1 VWVVLAP
8 HLRSCTFHRLTG
20 VPCPTCGTTR
30 TALAILSGDVAGAV
44 LINPLAA
51 LVGVTFVV
59 GGFLAIPWLLLH
71 WPLPSCGLRW
81 TPTWTVILVA
91 VVAANW
97 AYLIATL

>member
-1 VWVVLAP
+1 MVLAP

-30 TALAILSGDVAGAV
+30 TALAILDGDIVGAV

-51 LVGVTFVV
+51 LAGIVFIV
-59 GGFLAIPWLLLH
+59 GGLMAIPWLLFR
-71 WPLPSCGLRW
+71 WPVPSFGLRW
-81 TPTWTVILVA
+81 TPTWTVALVA

-97 AYLIATL
+97 AYVIATL